1 MSSQIARAVAAA
13 VKQHMAKTVV
23 KKGVPPSQAQQF
35 NIASDG
41 GDDPADDDD
50 DDDDEESEE
59 EEDHESDEE
68 DDGRAPVSLPTRKR

>member
-1 MSSQIARAVAAA
+1 MSSLIAKAVAAA
-13 VKQHMAKTVV
+13 VKQHMTKAVV

-41 GDDPADDDD
+41 GDGPADGDDDD

-59 EEDHESDEE
+59 EEDYEQDEE
-68 DDGRAPVSLPTRKR
+68 EDGREP